1 MKHPIFIIFIES
13 NQKKMNKKGSNS
25 NSSSSGN
32 GGENQNLSR
41 PSSSSKKKTGLISSL
56 YNNSS
61 NTKQQISEKDLIKK
75 YEKGLPIKPE
85 DVLKLNK
92 YTESKLIKNFNFRNI

>member
-1 MKHPIFIIFIES
+1 
-13 NQKKMNKKGSNS
+13 MNKKANS
-25 NSSSSGN
+25 NSSSSSGN
-32 GGENQNLSR
+32 SGENQNLSR

-61 NTKQQISEKDLIKK
+61 NTKQQINEKDLIKK

-92 YTESKLIKNFNFRNI
+92 YTESKLIKIFNFRNIKN